1 MNEQNLFP
9 ERELIDMTFME
20 YIRFSS
26 FVPVNKTELD
36 IAIQEYNCL
45 SAKFSEATKEFS
57 KRQKDLENK
66 YDLLAKKISDAM
78 NNVTAGVEQCVTNNW
93 TDYNIHYGDD
103 DKCELNFEH
112 GKLILEQKTSTKFKI
127 KPVKEK

>member
-9 ERELIDMTFME
+9 ERELIDMTFMDH
-20 YIRFSS
+20 IRFNS
-26 FVPVNKTELD
+26 FVPTSKTELD
-36 IAIQEYNCL
+36 KAIQEYNCL

-57 KRQKDLENK
+57 KRQNALEHK
-66 YDLLAKKISDAM
+66 YGLLAKEISNAM
-78 NNVTAGVEQCVTNNW
+78 YRVTVGVEGYLKENW
-93 TDYNIHYGDD
+93 SDFNIHYGDD

>member
-36 IAIQEYNCL
+36 KAIQEYNCL

-57 KRQKDLENK
+57 KRQKDLETK
-66 YDLLAKKISDAM
+66 YDTIAKRISDTM
-78 NNVTAGVEQCVTNNW
+78 NNISAGVESFVESNW
-93 TDYNIHYGDD
+93 TDFNISYDD
-103 DKCELNFEH
+103 QDKCEINFEH